1 MVAYF
6 LLRRLSGMYPCL
18 RNHTARP
25 IAIACCLLA
34 QCMCKE
40 LTVKEFF
47 DQFERLSATYT
58 RLSLGQASEL
68 ARTVLHL
75 CRWSIADITVAL
87 YSPAGPEAPLTCT
100 AFEWCVERLFNLVNV
115 QARFEQGPAAEVVD
129 TPQLVPLLLSSP
141 SQYGLYLLVG

>member
-1 MVAYF
+1 
-6 LLRRLSGMYPCL
+6 MYPCL

-40 LTVKEFF
+40 LSVKEFF

-87 YSPAGPEAPLTCT
+87 YSPAGPEASHGI
-100 AFEWCVERLFNLVNV
+100 A
-115 QARFEQGPAAEVVD
+115 
-129 TPQLVPLLLSSP
+129 
-141 SQYGLYLLVG
+141 